1 MELLFLAI
9 LLGLMAL
16 ALGSGYPVAFALPGA
31 SIATICLAA
40 AAGYFFGGDVDAYF
54 HQGGPSQW
62 LSAGVTNLR
71 GVYWE
76 VERDTL
82 IAIPLFIFM
91 GIMLQRSKIAEDLLI
106 TMAQLFGP
114 VPGGLGISVVFV
126 GALLAATTGIVGA
139 TVVAMGLISLPAMLR
154 NNYSKSLAS
163 GTIAASGTLGQII
176 PPSIVLIILA
186 DQLASASDQ
195 ASTIRKALYKEA
207 TGEVTMPSELGIVS
221 TSAGEMFLG
230 ALVPGIV
237 LVILY
242 MLYILVY
249 AFIRPKAAPAI
260 AREGTFDAEFFFRLG
275 LALVPP
281 LALIFLVLGSI
292 LTGVATVNQAGAIG
306 AAGALLMSSYR
317 LTEGRRGSFVPAIL
331 ALLSLVTIGV
341 VTQLFDTNIKSE
353 GAAANAVGI
362 GIALVATAVLIV
374 SLVWSA
380 WRAYRID
387 DTLRGVMIETAKAT
401 SLVFIILLGA
411 AMLTA
416 AFRAF
421 GGEELVRGFLEG
433 LPGGFWSK
441 FAMVM
446 LVIFLLG
453 FFLDFIE
460 IAVVVVP
467 IVAPILLSDPE
478 ANITAVW
485 LGVMIGLNI
494 QTSFLT
500 PPFGFALFYLRG
512 VAPAIVKTL
521 DMYKGVIAFILLQ
534 VVALLIVANYPPLVN
549 YLPNRVSFLSD
560 TAPPPRNPNLQL
572 CLEDYVDERLAGED
586 AGLARQIEEA
596 RALDYA
602 SMPEDLG
609 EDLLESLDSAS
620 EALVLLAEANAAA
633 AAVGEAAPAYRP
645 VHGTVREIEADVR
658 DIERDIAERQT
669 ALSRL
674 RGDDKEEERES
685 RRAAIEALEL
695 ERDELA
701 ATIPAA
707 WEETHASFAELTQ
720 AENQARVQ
728 YRRAADDAYGDIG
741 EIAAMLD
748 STEALAETGGA
759 IEELRALVEARADE
773 VVAEAEAAA
782 EEEGD
787 DGAGAAEGGGSDV
800 REEVLAAIAPL
811 EAALDDLPGASDVA
825 SGLSGARRAIDDDE
839 PDPEDALEELD
850 EALEAREDELAWR
863 RAVEPDVADAL
874 ISLESRLR
882 GTLGIR
888 SQPRMSREQ
897 ALHVAACNAGHRDV
911 SLEF

>member
-1 MELLFLAI
+1 M
-9 LLGLMAL
+9 
-16 ALGSGYPVAFALPGA
+16 
-31 SIATICLAA
+31 
-40 AAGYFFGGDVDAYF
+40 
-54 HQGGPSQW
+54 
-62 LSAGVTNLR
+62 
-71 GVYWE
+71 
-76 VERDTL
+76 
-82 IAIPLFIFM
+82 
-91 GIMLQRSKIAEDLLI
+91 
-106 TMAQLFGP
+106 
-114 VPGGLGISVVFV
+114 PGGLGISVVFV

-237 LVILY
+237 LVVLY

-249 AFIRPKAAPAI
+249 ALIRPKAAPAI
-260 AREGTFDAEFFFRLG
+260 GREGAFDGEFFFRLG
-275 LALVPP
+275 LSLVPP

-317 LTEGRRGSFVPAIL
+317 LTEGRRGSFVPALL
-331 ALLSLVTIGV
+331 ALASLVTIGV

-353 GAAANAVGI
+353 QAAANIVGI
-362 GIALVATAVLIV
+362 GIALLATAVLIV
-374 SLVWSA
+374 ALAWSA

-467 IVAPILLSDPE
+467 IVAPILLADPA
-478 ANITAVW
+478 ANVTAVW

-512 VAPAIVKTL
+512 VAPAIVRTL
-521 DMYKGVIAFILLQ
+521 DMYKGVIAFIVLQ
-534 VVALLIVANYPPLVN
+534 VAALLIVANYPPLVN
-549 YLPNRVSFLSD
+549 YLPNRVAFLSE

-572 CLEDYVDERLAGED
+572 CLEDYVEARLAGED

-596 RALDYA
+596 RALDTG
-602 SMPEDLG
+602 SLPEDLA
-609 EDLLESLDSAS
+609 EDLADSLDSAD
-620 EALVLLAEANAAA
+620 EALEQLAAAKRAA
-633 AAVGEAAPAYRP
+633 AAVAEATPAYRP
-645 VHGTVREIEADVR
+645 VHDTVRDIEAGVR
-658 DIERDIAERQT
+658 DIEREIDTRRT

-674 RGDDKEEERES
+674 RGEDVEEERES
-685 RRAAIEALEL
+685 RRAAIETLEL

-701 ATIPAA
+701 ATVPDEWEATQAA
-707 WEETHASFAELTQ
+707 FAELTQ
-720 AENQARVQ
+720 AENEARTR
-728 YRRAADDAYGDIG
+728 YRRAADDAYGDLD
-741 EIAAMLD
+741 EIAGMLG
-748 STEALAETGGA
+748 STDELDATGADIEAVRALIADRLAAADGDAEALAEQSAPDVWG
-759 IEELRALVEARADE
+759 EA
-773 VVAEAEAAA
+773 
-782 EEEGD
+782 
-787 DGAGAAEGGGSDV
+787 
-800 REEVLAAIAPL
+800 LAAIAPL
-811 EAALDDLPGASDVA
+811 EATLDDVPGADDVA
-825 SGLSGARRAIDDDE
+825 SGLSGARRALDDE
-839 PDPEDALEELD
+839 EPEPDEALEELD
-850 EALEAREDELAWR
+850 EALEAREEELEWR
-863 RAVEPDVADAL
+863 RAVDARTSETL
-874 ISLESRLR
+874 IALGARLR
-882 GTLGIR
+882 ETLGIR
-888 SQPRMSREQ
+888 SQQRMSREQ
-897 ALHVAACNAGHRDV
+897 ALYVASCNAGHRDV
-911 SLEF
+911 SLNF